1 VTDLLQ
7 PDPPS
12 GWRERVAAVRGSFPS
27 GDSTPGLVGILAA
40 AVVIAAVAVPVLLL
54 LRSSTPAAELTLP
67 RAEAPPS
74 GSPTGPSPTAAVPG
88 APGGLATVHA
98 AGQVANPGVYTV
110 PAGARVADVLT
121 AAGGPLA
128 DADLSQLNLAAK
140 VADGERVWVPK
151 PGEARPPGAVP
162 AAGAGGGPSGGTAPA
177 GPLDLNTATAEQL
190 EELPGIGPA
199 TARAIL
205 TWRSRNGRFRTV
217 ADLLE
222 VPGIGPAKLE
232 AVRPLVRV

>member
-1 VTDLLQ
+1 
-7 PDPPS
+7 
-12 GWRERVAAVRGSFPS
+12 VAAVRQSIPFSPS
-27 GDSTPGLVGILAA
+27 GLVGGVVAVA
-40 AVVIAAVAVPVLLL
+40 AVAAVAVLALVVL
-54 LRSSTPAAELTLP
+54 RASPPPPELTLP
-67 RAEAPPS
+67 RAEPPAAGSASAGAP
-74 GSPTGPSPTAAVPG
+74 PG

-128 DADLSQLNLAAK
+128 DADLAQLNLAAK

-151 PGEARPPGAVP
+151 QGETPPPPAAAGP
-162 AAGAGGGPSGGTAPA
+162 AAGTDAGGAKA
-177 GPLDLNTATAEQL
+177 GAAPLDLNTATAEQL

-205 TWRSRNGRFRTV
+205 TWRTRNGRFRTV